1 MVIPVTIN
9 GTSMES
15 TLEDGNIALINGLS
29 LKDGDIDRFDIV
41 VAHSTMLNEDIIK
54 RLETLEIITA
64 SNAKYLN
71 IDINKE
77 NLSEQVFL
85 EEATNYDKM
94 LYKCYALNIIEDLS
108 GYL

>member
-1 MVIPVTIN
+1 MVTFLKIFPQ
-9 GTSMES
+9 
-15 TLEDGNIALINGLS
+15 LFLS
-29 LKDGDIDRFDIV
+29 LCYLTV
-41 VAHSTMLNEDIIK
+41 PENIIK

-71 IDINKE
+71 VDINKE

-94 LYKCYALNIIEDLS
+94 RYKCYALNIIEDLS